1 MKLKDTRDGAML
13 AVGLPKEEAQSFI
26 AALTSG
32 SVNVACVNSPSNVTV
47 SGDRAA
53 ILELSAVLQTRSVF
67 ARELVVDVAYHSHHM
82 NDVAGDYLDALHK
95 VPTPGDSKI
104 EFHSSVSGKRIH
116 TSDLSNINYW
126 VSNMI
131 KPVQFSSSTQS
142 LLADGDLSTAVDILV
157 EIGPHS
163 ALQGPVKQ
171 ILQHR
176 PRTGAS
182 SVQYNSALVRN
193 TDAIHTCHALVA
205 QLLDNGVTV
214 DLNAVNFPLGSQSN
228 KVLVDL
234 PPYPWNHSV
243 SYWADVAKNREQ
255 GECVHPRSDILGVQ
269 VKDSMS
275 TEPRWRNVVR
285 PSEIPW
291 VNDHVVQSNVLYPAA
306 GFLAMAIEAEHQH
319 MVPRCKKI
327 KGYSLREITIGHAL
341 IVPQDTESVETMV
354 SLRPHGESL
363 RASSDFWHE
372 FCISSSVDKCSWT
385 EHCRGLISIQQ
396 TGSGTE
402 VDGGR
407 QAHED
412 SEYFRRM
419 TSNFSKHCTS
429 VVAGD
434 DMYKALKKL
443 GLNFGPTFK
452 NLHTIGVSSDWCLA
466 EVSVPDTAA
475 IMPSQ
480 HEYPFIIH
488 PATLDSCIH
497 AVFPIDA
504 QYNEKG
510 HGTPVPTFIE
520 ELFISHDIGKTP
532 GHVFSVYADK
542 IVSKLGQKHNNL
554 AIFDKDQLDF
564 EPRIT
569 FKGLKFASL
578 ANNTQEETQSDER
591 KIYYQT
597 DWQPD
602 PSYLSSAQAT
612 ELTAAFR
619 TPFPQNDQASIC
631 QQVAFYYAD
640 TALEAVSNDA
650 VKTMQRHHQKLYR
663 SLTSFCDTVRT
674 GQLGMF
680 ATHDW
685 LHATPERRAEVIS
698 RVKQLPYGILLCPVG
713 EKLSQILLQEI
724 EPLSVM
730 VEDDRLERYYRT
742 YEPLEQSY
750 QQAAVYIKLLGYKNP
765 HLNILEIGAGTG
777 GATLPILEGLSGT
790 GLTPPHFTNYDLTDL
805 STAFFEK
812 AREKLERWNELIT
825 YKKLDIE
832 SDPVSQGYE
841 PGSYDL
847 IVAANV
853 VHATCRIEET
863 MKRIRNLLKPG
874 GTLILIEVTVPTLA
888 AQLVFGTLPGWWNG
902 KYRCLMYDIDFR
914 LTRNSGR
921 KKSYRWAS
929 VD

>member
-1 MKLKDTRDGAML
+1 M
-13 AVGLPKEEAQSFI
+13 
-26 AALTSG
+26 
-32 SVNVACVNSPSNVTV
+32 
-47 SGDRAA
+47 
-53 ILELSAVLQTRSVF
+53 
-67 ARELVVDVAYHSHHM
+67 AR
-82 NDVAGDYLDALHK
+82 
-95 VPTPGDSKI
+95 
-104 EFHSSVSGKRIH
+104 
-116 TSDLSNINYW
+116 
-126 VSNMI
+126 
-131 KPVQFSSSTQS
+131 
-142 LLADGDLSTAVDILV
+142 
-157 EIGPHS
+157 
-163 ALQGPVKQ
+163 
-171 ILQHR
+171 
-176 PRTGAS
+176 
-182 SVQYNSALVRN
+182 
-193 TDAIHTCHALVA
+193 
-205 QLLDNGVTV
+205 
-214 DLNAVNFPLGSQSN
+214 
-228 KVLVDL
+228 
-234 PPYPWNHSV
+234 
-243 SYWADVAKNREQ
+243 NREQ
-255 GECVHPRSDILGVQ
+255 GDCVHPRSDILGVQ

-319 MVPRCKKI
+319 MVSRCKNI
-327 KGYSLREITIGHAL
+327 KGYSLREVTIGHAL
-341 IVPQDTESVETMV
+341 IVSQDAESVETMV

-363 RASSDFWHE
+363 RASSDVWHE

-385 EHCRGLISIQQ
+385 EHCRGLISIQKI
-396 TGSGTE
+396 GSETE

-412 SEYFRRM
+412 AEYFRRM
-419 TSNFSKHCTS
+419 TSDFSKDCIT
-429 VVAGD
+429 VVDGD
-434 DMYKALKKL
+434 DMYKALKRL

-452 NLHTIGVSSDWCLA
+452 SLHTIRVSPDQCLA

-520 ELFISHDIGKTP
+520 ELFVSHDIEKTP
-532 GHVFSVYADK
+532 GHVFNVYADK
-542 IVSKLGQKHNNL
+542 IVSKLGQTHNNL
-554 AIFDKDQLDF
+554 AIFDKHQLEF
-564 EPRIT
+564 EPKIT
-569 FKGLKFASL
+569 FNGLKFASL
-578 ANNTQEETQSDER
+578 ANNTQEETQNDER
-591 KIYYQT
+591 RIYYQT

-602 PSYLSSAQAT
+602 PNYLSSTQAT

-619 TPFPQNDQASIC
+619 VPFPEEDQASIC

-640 TALEAVSNDA
+640 TALKTVSNDA
-650 VKTMQRHHQKLYR
+650 VKTMQSHHQKLYR

-750 QQAAVYIKLLGYKNP
+750 QQAAVYIKLLGNKNP

-790 GLTPPHFTNYDLTDL
+790 GLTPPHFINYDLTDL

-853 VHATCRIEET
+853 VHATCRLEET
-863 MKRIRNLLKPG
+863 MKRIRNLLKSG

-902 KYRCLMYDIDFR
+902 KF
-914 LTRNSGR
+914 
-921 KKSYRWAS
+921 
-929 VD
+929 